1 MLDRLSST
9 IVSVALNTAIGT
21 TEEIPYGSYAHG
33 MVLIPATA
41 SAITLLTWW
50 VADKPGGSYLA
61 AYDDVGVAVTQT
73 VSHTKAYP
81 IPVALS
87 GARAIKAV
95 VNAAGTVTV
104 TLKG

>member
-1 MLDRLSST
+1 
-9 IVSVALNTAIGT
+9 VALNTAIGT

-61 AYDDVGVAVTQT
+61 AYDQDGVQVKQT
-73 VSHTKAYP
+73 VSHTKAYA
-81 IPVALS
+81 IPDALS

-95 VNAAGTVTV
+95 VNAAGTVSV